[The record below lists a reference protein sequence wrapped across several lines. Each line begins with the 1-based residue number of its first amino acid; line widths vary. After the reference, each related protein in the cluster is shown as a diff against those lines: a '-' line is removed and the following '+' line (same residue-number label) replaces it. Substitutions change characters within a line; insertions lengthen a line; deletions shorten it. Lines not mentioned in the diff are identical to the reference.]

1 MGALRKLQSR
11 VVSFLLALVIMFSS
25 IPQVNAATD
34 INTGDGGGS
43 GSATSSGTKWDGTSF
58 IRVTMLF
65 AENGNWTDGKV
76 YQIGR
81 TIDMC
86 NPDAGP
92 SQAVRFV
99 SNFSN
104 IYETSTGYKI
114 TGNTATAY
122 NDGAPLD
129 MNDYG
134 YTAWKDYRPAG
145 VINGTPFPILV
156 GDRANGV
163 DPKSY
168 FEMDG
173 VINEII
179 YSTQAAMGITQGNI
193 QVDDVKNGIYK
204 DANGFTVYGQ
214 YIILLETGIYLTLN
228 GVYTATTTRE
238 ALLLKEKGVD
248 ALSKNIAS
256 PYKDSANKLYILK
269 PWYMLR
275 LDGSWGGN
283 SVSSFWG
290 ADKGLLRDKFGVGIV
305 EFKSVEKEPI
315 PVVNYYYDL
324 DEEDF
329 TSVGLKI
336 EYETDEK
343 TGEKTAKVV
352 DSEGNQITTYDLMY
366 EYSEVFARKADNAK
380 KISNTNMEYTAKA
393 DDGGYQL
400 VSGYMTNKEVVAG
413 NLDIK
418 NNSLGFY
425 DINGAANITEQLKNH
440 TGIADLSED
449 KVKEW
454 HTSQNLATTVL
465 SNQAV
470 SGLSKLRH
478 IEQDTDGGLTA
489 SFGNGIDSLQA
500 VFLGIY
506 YG

>member
-11 VVSFLLALVIMFSS
+11 VVSFLLALVILFSS
-25 IPQVNAATD
+25 IPQVYASTD
-34 INTGDGGGS
+34 INSGDGTGIGGS
-43 GSATSSGTKWDGTSF
+43 QSSGTNWNSGRSF

-65 AENGNWTDGKV
+65 AENGNWKDGNV
-76 YQIGR
+76 TQIGR

-92 SQAVRFV
+92 SQAVTYV
-99 SNFSN
+99 SDFNSVTDKPGFQ
-104 IYETSTGYKI
+104 I
-114 TGNTATAY
+114 TANTATAY
-122 NDGAPLD
+122 NAGVDFYMG
-129 MNDYG
+129 NYG
-134 YTAWKDYRPAG
+134 YSAWKDYYPVG
-145 VINGTPFPILV
+145 EINGTQFPVIV
-156 GDRANGV
+156 GDKDNGV

-168 FEMDG
+168 FEMDDA
-173 VINEII
+173 VSEVI

-193 QVDDVKNGIYK
+193 SVDDVKNGVYK
-204 DANGFTVYGQ
+204 DSRGNSRYGQ
-214 YIILLETGIYLTLN
+214 YIILLESGIYVLLN
-228 GVYTATTTRE
+228 GQYAATTTRE
-238 ALLLKEKGVD
+238 ALLLKERG
-248 ALSKNIAS
+248 SNISSYIAS
-256 PYKDSANKLYILK
+256 PYMNIANGLYILK

-305 EFKSVEKEPI
+305 EFKSVEKDPI

-454 HTSQNLATTVL
+454 HTSQNFATTVL

-500 VFLGIY
+500 VFLGRY
-506 YG
+506 